1 MAERLQNNAMYA
13 IPDDPEHSTY
23 RFIIV
28 AAKGARQLQCG
39 ARPFL
44 DHFQEAH
51 RDFYGRSP
59 PWAGEVLGCY
69 LRKCDP
75 LLALWPR

>member
-28 AAKGARQLQCG
+28 AANAS
-39 ARPFL
+39 
-44 DHFQEAH
+44 FQA
-51 RDFYGRSP
+51 F
-59 PWAGEVLGCY
+59 A
-69 LRKCDP
+69 
-75 LLALWPR
+75 